1 MNMMSPDINLS
12 KEAPQEEPLRQYYY
26 IEKAKQYVE
35 EGHFAPGS
43 MLPKVQAAVKF
54 AESKPGRTALITLL
68 EKAKDGIQGKTGTK
82 IHI

>member
-35 EGHFAPGS
+35 EEAKNLGRSLTFLCHYFWVPDECQRFR
-43 MLPKVQAAVKF
+43 KVM
-54 AESKPGRTALITLL
+54 AEF
-68 EKAKDGIQGKTGTK
+68 
-82 IHI
+82 

>member
-1 MNMMSPDINLS
+1 MNELDTE
-12 KEAPQEEPLRQYYY
+12 EARKYM
-26 IEKAKQYVE
+26 K

-68 EKAKDGIQGKTGTK
+68 EKAKDGIQGKTGTH
-82 IHI
+82 IHLGQNN

>member
-35 EGHFAPGS
+35 E
-43 MLPKVQAAVKF
+43 
-54 AESKPGRTALITLL
+54 E
-68 EKAKDGIQGKTGTK
+68 AKNL
-82 IHI
+82 